1 MNSNFAV
8 IVEDLSVLKTTWKRE
23 KCSSSYIPFCF
34 TFLSKPC
41 NQTSF
46 VVTFACS
53 QKEEARTEVV
63 ERVEVL
69 KALFCYDRGWK
80 RATLCLSCVT

>member
-1 MNSNFAV
+1 MNNNFAM

-23 KCSSSYIPFCF
+23 KCSSSYVLFCF

-41 NQTSF
+41 NQTYF

-53 QKEEARTEVV
+53 QK
-63 ERVEVL
+63 
-69 KALFCYDRGWK
+69 
-80 RATLCLSCVT
+80 

>member
-1 MNSNFAV
+1 MNNNFAM

-23 KCSSSYIPFCF
+23 KCSSSCAPFWF
-34 TFLSKPC
+34 AFLSKPC

-53 QKEEARTEVV
+53 QKREAKTEVV
-63 ERVEVL
+63 ELLRYKVI
-69 KALFCYDRGWK
+69 KALF
-80 RATLCLSCVT
+80 

>member
-41 NQTSF
+41 KPDILCCDFYMFPETG
-46 VVTFACS
+46 S
-53 QKEEARTEVV
+53 QN
-63 ERVEVL
+63 
-69 KALFCYDRGWK
+69 RGG
-80 RATLCLSCVT
+80 